1 MGMLRL
7 TNTQWTALQA
17 HAERPKVIALFNRV
31 NLGVPAGYDSTGEPS
46 DGTVTPSF
54 WVFDDH
60 RIGGNWRVR
69 VAAGQIFVQ
78 NWDEPVG
85 GTMVSEMSLAEAID
99 SFVG

>member
-7 TNTQWTALQA
+7 TNNQWVALQA

-31 NLGVPAGYDSTGEPS
+31 NLGVPAGYDATGEPS
-46 DGTVTPSF
+46 DGTVTHSF
-54 WVFDDH
+54 WVFDDD

-85 GTMVSEMSLAEAID
+85 GTMIQELTLAQAIAA
-99 SFVG
+99 FA